1 MIGIIGNKFF
11 GTRIVENLEKK
22 IKVVYLYPSLHD
34 LKFKK
39 KIEKVEIIHFI
50 GSPIAS
56 LHGVLT
62 LIRFR
67 MWGKKIIVHW
77 IGGDAWQV
85 SSKKKFKVYT
95 KLCKKK
101 IDLHLVDDERLGIML
116 KKVGINSTV
125 QPLPVANHYELEP
138 LPNEKKILVYLPDD
152 TKYWWNRFNGDIIKQ
167 IVNEFPKINFI
178 IIKNSGKF
186 FNESNVKCYKWIDD
200 LESIYKNVIGMIRI
214 PTHDGLP
221 GTMVEL
227 LSMGR
232 YFIYSEKLPYCYKA
246 KTFEELKNVINEII
260 IDPKLNVEGAKYV
273 NEKYNLNHIIENL
286 INFYENI

>member
-11 GTRIVENLEKK
+11 GSRIVENLEKK

-39 KIEKVEIIHFI
+39 KIEMVDTIHFI
-50 GSPIAS
+50 GSPTSS

-67 MWGKKIIVHW
+67 MWGKKVIVHW

-85 SSKKKFKVYT
+85 SSKKKFEMYT

-101 IDLHLVDDERLGIML
+101 IDLHLVDDVRLGTML
-116 KKVGINSTV
+116 KKIGIDSTV
-125 QPLPVANHYELEP
+125 QPLPVTNHYKLEP
-138 LPNEKKILVYLPDD
+138 LPNEKKFLVYLPDE
-152 TKYWWNRFNGDIIKQ
+152 TEYWWNRFNGNIIKQ
-167 IVNEFPKINFI
+167 IVKEFPKVNFI

-186 FNESNVKCYKWIDD
+186 FDESNVKCYKWVDD

-221 GTMVEL
+221 GTMIEL

-232 YFIYSEKLPYCYKA
+232 YVIYSEQLPHCYKA
-246 KTFEELKNVINEII
+246 ETFEELKNVIDEII
-260 IDPKLNVEGAKYV
+260 VDPKLNVEGAKYV
-273 NEKYNLNHIIENL
+273 NEKYNLNHITKNL
-286 INFYENI
+286 INFYKNI